1 MYSDT
6 FFFEPHAPIRYQLQ
20 NTVRDKYDINRDTEI
35 STLILQTLTTLKQT
49 EETPHL
55 NYSPLTCTS
64 LALTNTTP
72 TPSPSLVS
80 SIKTITTELSQI

>member
-1 MYSDT
+1 MHSDT
-6 FFFEPHAPIRYQLQ
+6 FLFEPHAPIRYQIQ
-20 NTVRDKYDINRDTEI
+20 NTVRDKHDINRDTEI

-49 EETPHL
+49 EETPHI
-55 NYSPLTCTS
+55 NNSPLTCTS
-64 LALTNTTP
+64 LTLTNTTP